1 MTKQLIPRQLPQ
13 LMPQE
18 PTQLMPQ
25 EPAQLVPQESTSQ
38 AHIDLKPQASTPLN
52 LMLGLLGGVALAVMI
67 ALNSELA
74 KYGSPLLASWVAHGV
89 GTLVALLLLGAVRL
103 RQGCLTRCNEAAPW
117 WAYLGGLPGA
127 FTVVLGAMTV
137 NSALGLSASIAFI
150 MAGQILFGL
159 VCDRLGLFGM
169 ARRRLSWG
177 QGAALAVM
185 ALGAL
190 IVLLAQEGA

>member
-1 MTKQLIPRQLPQ
+1 MTKQLMRQLMPQESAQ

-18 PTQLMPQ
+18 P
-25 EPAQLVPQESTSQ
+25 TSQ
-38 AHIDLKPQASTPLN
+38 AHIDLKTQASTPLN

-103 RQGCLTRCNEAAPW
+103 RQGALTRRNEAAPW

-159 VCDRLGLFGM
+159 VCDSMGLFGM
-169 ARRRLSWG
+169 ARRRLNWG
-177 QGAALAVM
+177 QGAALTVM

>member
-1 MTKQLIPRQLPQ
+1 MTKELIPQ

-18 PTQLMPQ
+18 PTG
-25 EPAQLVPQESTSQ
+25 Q

-67 ALNSELA
+67 ALNSELS

-103 RQGCLTRCNEAAPW
+103 RQAALTRRNGAAPW

-159 VCDRLGLFGM
+159 VCDSLGLFGM
-169 ARRRLSWG
+169 ARRRLNWG
-177 QGAALAVM
+177 QGASLAVM

-190 IVLLAQEGA
+190 VVLLAQEGA

>member
-1 MTKQLIPRQLPQ
+1 MTKQLIPQLMPQ

-18 PTQLMPQ
+18 AAQLTPQLLPQ
-25 EPAQLVPQESTSQ
+25 EPTSQ

-74 KYGSPLLASWVAHGV
+74 KYGSPLLASWGAHGV

-103 RQGCLTRCNEAAPW
+103 RQGALTRRNEAAPW

-159 VCDRLGLFGM
+159 VCDSLGLFGM
-169 ARRRLSWG
+169 ARRRLNWG
-177 QGAALAVM
+177 QGASLAVM

>member
-1 MTKQLIPRQLPQ
+1 
-13 LMPQE
+13 MPQE
-18 PTQLMPQ
+18 SIQLTP
-25 EPAQLVPQESTSQ
+25 QLVPQEATSQ

-103 RQGCLTRCNEAAPW
+103 RQGALTRRNEAAPW

-137 NSALGLSASIAFI
+137 NSTLGLSASIAFI

-159 VCDRLGLFGM
+159 MCDSLGLFGM
-169 ARRRLSWG
+169 ARRRLNWG
-177 QGAALAVM
+177 QGASLAVM